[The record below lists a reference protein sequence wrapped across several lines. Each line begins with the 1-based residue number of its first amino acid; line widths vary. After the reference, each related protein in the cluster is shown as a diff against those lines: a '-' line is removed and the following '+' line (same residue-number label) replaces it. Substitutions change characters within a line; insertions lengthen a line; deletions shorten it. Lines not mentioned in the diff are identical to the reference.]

1 MRGENA
7 RFGHVLTAMVTPF
20 DANNQVDYTRA
31 VEIARYLLQNGTD
44 TLVINGTTGESPT
57 TTTDE
62 KLRLVNTV
70 AEAVG
75 APKVMAGVGGNN
87 TAEVVE
93 LAKKSQEA
101 GATSLLAV
109 VPYYNKPSQEGLY
122 QHFRVVADATPLPV
136 VLYNVPG
143 RTITNIEPATTA
155 RLANDA
161 STIIG
166 IKEASANLW
175 QVGETIRITSD
186 TFDVYSGDDSTTL
199 PLLAVGGAGVI
210 SVTSHVIGP
219 DLAEL
224 HRAWFAGHREK
235 AAQIFLRTLPLT
247 QTLFSA
253 PSPAPLKYAME
264 AVGVWAGGVRLPL
277 VALNETEKQSVL
289 NALSAYGLFIQKV

>member
-20 DANNQVDYTRA
+20 DGNNQVDYARA
-31 VEIARYLLQNGTD
+31 VEIARHLLQNGTD

-75 APKVMAGVGGNN
+75 VQKVMAGVGGNN

-93 LAKKSQEA
+93 LARKSREA

-122 QHFRVVADATPLPV
+122 QHFRAVADATPLPV

-143 RTITNIEPATTA
+143 RTITNIDPATTA
-155 RLANDA
+155 RLAQNA

-175 QVGETIRITSD
+175 QVGETIRITPD

-199 PLLAVGGAGVI
+199 PLLSLGGAGVI

-219 DLAEL
+219 DLADL
-224 HRAWFAGHREK
+224 HNAWFAGHREE
-235 AAQIFLRTLPLT
+235 AARIFLRTLPLT
-247 QTLFSA
+247 QAIFSA

-264 AVGVWAGGVRLPL
+264 AVGVSAGDVRLPL
-277 VALNETEKQSVL
+277 VTLNESEKQLVL
-289 NALSAYGLFIQKV
+289 SALSAYGLFIQKV

>member
-1 MRGENA
+1 MRGENT

-20 DANNQVDYTRA
+20 DADNRVDYVRA
-31 VEIARYLLQNGTD
+31 AEIARYLLQNGTD

-75 APKVMAGVGGNN
+75 AYKVMAGVGGNN

-93 LAKKSQEA
+93 LAKQSHEA

-122 QHFRVVADATPLPV
+122 QHFRAVADATPLPV

-143 RTITNIEPATTA
+143 RTITNIDPATTA
-155 RLANDA
+155 RLAQNA

-175 QVGETIRITSD
+175 QVGETIRTTPD

-199 PLLAVGGAGVI
+199 PLLSLGGAGVI
-210 SVTSHVIGP
+210 SVTSHIIGQ

-224 HRAWFAGHREK
+224 HRAWFSGHREE

-247 QTLFSA
+247 QAIFSA

-264 AVGVWAGGVRLPL
+264 AVGVPAGGVRLPL
-277 VALNETEKQSVL
+277 VTLNETEKQFVL